1 MNFSET
7 PDAVRSALS
16 LVKHNGGLF
25 KSAKQGEFLR
35 KLFKRDFNDFQ
46 PTYAG
51 ITEEGDFFSWTG
63 YVTWS
68 EYGGRSNKQYGWV
81 FKYDEFGIVKQWK
94 LKWKMESYID
104 QAGNSRFGGSYID
117 SKGSKLVFE
126 RSADVD
132 TSELAAQYEAA
143 SVPAADEPTSEYVG
157 NVGDKIEADLKVT
170 HTFVTNS
177 YYGSSLLIGM
187 QDDEGNKFVWFSTAM
202 PEVHK
207 GDKVH
212 IKGRIKNHGEFRGSK
227 QTTLTRCK
235 IT

>member
-7 PDAVRSALS
+7 PDVVRSALS
-16 LVKHNGGLF
+16 LVKHNDGLF

-35 KLFKRDFNDFQ
+35 KTFKLDFNDFQ

-63 YVTWS
+63 YVSWAD
-68 EYGGRSNKQYGWV
+68 YGARSTRPYGWV

-94 LKWKMESYID
+94 LKWKGDMRSGTSID
-104 QAGNSRFGGSYID
+104 A
-117 SKGSKLVFE
+117 KGTKLVFE

-143 SVPAADEPTSEYVG
+143 SVPAVDEPTSEYVG
-157 NVGDKIEADLKVT
+157 NVGDKIEADLEVT

-187 QDDEGNKFVWFSTAM
+187 QDDKGNKFVWFSTAM

-212 IKGRIKNHGEFRGSK
+212 IKGRIKDHGEFRGSK

-235 IT
+235 LS